1 MKRAL
6 GLDLA
11 PRMSMIEGRMQGIE
25 DSFSVMADA
34 IDALTAD
41 KR

>member
-1 MKRAL
+1 MKVLETRVDLLEQSVDAL
-6 GLDLA
+6 ARRD
-11 PRMSMIEGRMQGIE
+11 PMH
-25 DSFSVMADA
+25 DA